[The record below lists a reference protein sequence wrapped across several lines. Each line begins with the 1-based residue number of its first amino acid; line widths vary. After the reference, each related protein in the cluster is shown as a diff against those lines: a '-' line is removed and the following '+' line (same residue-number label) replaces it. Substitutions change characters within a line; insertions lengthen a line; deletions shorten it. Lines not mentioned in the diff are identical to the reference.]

1 MSDTKQAARKAHDS
15 DVVSGLA
22 RLGLA
27 SRGIVWLVVGV
38 LALQITF
45 GDSARADKNGAL
57 AAIKDK
63 PLGGVLLVVLVIG
76 FLGYAAW
83 RLLEAAVGHR
93 DADGAKRGYKR
104 VSSGARGLVYLG
116 LAASTAKFLVSGPGK
131 DNTEPLTA
139 RVLATTGGQTL
150 VFCVGAGLV
159 LVGLAMAVRALRQKF
174 EDKLRTQQMP
184 DWLQRA
190 TKAIATAGLTSRGL
204 VFVLVGAFL
213 VRAAAL
219 FEPDKA
225 NGLDESLKTLA
236 DQPYGPVL
244 LFFTAVGLL
253 AFSLWSFLEA
263 RYRDI

>member
-15 DVVSGLA
+15 NVVSGLA

-38 LALQITF
+38 LALQVAF

-63 PLGGVLLVVLVIG
+63 PLGGLLLVVLIVG
-76 FLGYAAW
+76 FLGYATW

-93 DADGAKRGYKR
+93 EEDGAKRGTKR
-104 VSSGARGLVYLG
+104 LSSGVRAVIYLG
-116 LAASTAKFLVSGPGK
+116 LGASTAKFLVSGGGK

-139 RVLATTGGQTL
+139 RVLGTTGGQTL
-150 VFCVGAGLV
+150 VFCVGAGFV
-159 LVGLAMAVRALRQKF
+159 VAGLAMAVRALRQKF

-184 DWLQRA
+184 GWLQGA

-204 VFVLVGAFL
+204 VFSLVGAFL
-213 VRAAAL
+213 VTAAVQ
-219 FEPDKA
+219 FDSDKA
-225 NGLDESLKTLA
+225 KGLDESLKTLA
-236 DQPYGPVL
+236 GQPYGPVL
-244 LFFTAVGLL
+244 LFLTALGLL